1 MTDPGKS
8 DPLVVDVGE
17 GRDFHGLGTRVHRMI
32 HPTTTGSDQVAV
44 SIAMHGPGDRVKRH
58 RHPYEEAY
66 YVIKGEG
73 VMFMEGHEDIPLRPG
88 RAVYIPPN
96 TVHGQLNDTD
106 ADLWILCSLSPPPP
120 EGETPELFE

>member
-1 MTDPGKS
+1 MS
-8 DPLVVDVGE
+8 EQRLFVDVGE
-17 GRDFHGLGTRVHRMI
+17 GRDFMGLGTRVHRLV
-32 HPTTTGSDQVAV
+32 HPKTVGSDQISV

-73 VMFMEGHEDIPLRPG
+73 TMYMEGQEEIELRPG
-88 RAVYIPPN
+88 RAVYIPPQ
-96 TVHGQLNDTD
+96 TIHGQVNTSEQ
-106 ADLWILCSLSPPPP
+106 ADLWILCSVSPPPV